1 MLKHVV
7 VFLFILSG
15 IALQGQ
21 PATSSSTVAEKKP
34 YFIRIT
40 MDKLRLGND
49 SIAFK
54 SPKTFYVE
62 SNAKSDT
69 IEVGAVKA
77 VPVAMTIEVQKF
89 LVGKTVR
96 YRFNYTFFRKENKK
110 WVLIKNFGWVDRFS
124 LLKKPDEVKNSK
136 TKKPAHE
143 EYYCSIGEPMQ
154 FSASFR
160 MDIYLNE

>member
-1 MLKHVV
+1 MLKYI
-7 VFLFILSG
+7 LTGILS
-15 IALQGQ
+15 LLMLC
-21 PATSSSTVAEKKP
+21 ATAQEQKKP

-49 SIAFK
+49 SVSFK
-54 SPKTFYVE
+54 TPKTYYVE
-62 SNAKSDT
+62 SGAKSDT
-69 IEVGAVKA
+69 IEVGAVKGK
-77 VPVAMTIEVQKF
+77 PVAMMVEIQKF

-96 YRFNYTFFRKENKK
+96 YRFNYTFFEKK
-110 WVLIKNFGWVDRFS
+110 NLKWIIIKKFGWVDRFS
-124 LLKKPDEVKNSK
+124 LLKKPDEVKNPK
-136 TKKPAHE
+136 AKKAARE